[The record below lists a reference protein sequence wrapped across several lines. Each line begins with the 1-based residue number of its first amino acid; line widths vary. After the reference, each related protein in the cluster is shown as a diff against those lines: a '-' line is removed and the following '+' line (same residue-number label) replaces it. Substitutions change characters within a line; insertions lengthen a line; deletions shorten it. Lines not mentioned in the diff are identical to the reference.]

1 MAKNETKRM
10 TWFDITLEQ
19 YHVIEKIQEQYPDDS
34 ALHIMKYIYGDDV
47 EYLPLTEYARRME
60 ELQFLGEPIPKTNLK
75 LNYRINGT
83 DYELDITPA
92 DMTTAQFI
100 DAQNYI
106 KDASPIENLLSVYLI
121 PKGKKYAEDY
131 DIEKVKKDVLSLP
144 MPEVIAITSFFQ
156 NWLVR
161 FVKVFRA
168 CLKRKMR
175 KGMDKET
182 ADKIRRLMDEAERNM
197 ALAFCPMS

>member
-1 MAKNETKRM
+1 MAKNETKKL
-10 TWFDITLEQ
+10 TWFDISLEQ
-19 YHVIEKIQEQYPDDS
+19 YHQIEKIQNEHPDDS
-34 ALHIMKYIYGDDV
+34 AIQIAKYLFDIDLEFLPVTEFCRIMD
-47 EYLPLTEYARRME
+47 

-83 DYELDITPA
+83 EYELDITPA